1 MRQTIRVFHEKKK
14 NHAVK
19 EYNNLL
25 SEADE
30 FIYIPAIMR
39 LDFIVA
45 FEITLHITTVLI
57 ERDANNSFRVHN
69 LYELTLLL
77 TN

>member
-1 MRQTIRVFHEKKK
+1 
-14 NHAVK
+14 
-19 EYNNLL
+19 
-25 SEADE
+25 
-30 FIYIPAIMR
+30 MR